1 MFTEEEFLKALS
13 GFDPIIP
20 DPVEYRLHY
29 NDLGDIIMCSYQNH
43 PDNTQYLIV
52 DQETYNDYV
61 KYRVN
66 VAQKK
71 LEKVVFDLGISVK
84 LKRSSRGYTV
94 VRNHAGLI
102 LESDEEYKDIEHYEA
117 IN

>member
-13 GFDPIIP
+13 NFDAIIP
-20 DPVEYRLHY
+20 DPIEYRLHY
-29 NDLGDIIMCSYQNH
+29 NDMGDIIMCSYQNH
-43 PDNTQYLIV
+43 PDSRQYLIV
-52 DQETYNDYV
+52 DQEIYNDYV

-71 LEKVVFDLGISVK
+71 LEEVVFDLRISVK
-84 LKRSSRGYTV
+84 LKRSNRGYAV

-102 LESDEEYKDIEHYEA
+102 LELDEKYKDVEHYEA
-117 IN
+117 TN

>member
-13 GFDPIIP
+13 AFDEIIP
-20 DPVEYRLHY
+20 DPIEYRLHY

-43 PDNTQYLIV
+43 PASTQYLIV
-52 DQETYNDYV
+52 DQKIYNNYT
-61 KYRVN
+61 KYRIN

-84 LKRSSRGYTV
+84 LKRSNRGYAV
-94 VRNHAGLI
+94 VKNHAGLI
-102 LESDEEYKDIEHYEA
+102 LESNEEHKDIEYYEA
-117 IN
+117 NN